1 METLKGKEDKGRVK
15 EVLRKMEMEIKEGWK
30 GKNKGRMEGDVV
42 AARTKKTTPVVE
54 SRLEETLTCVI
65 VL

>member
-15 EVLRKMEMEIKEGWK
+15 EVLRKMGMEIKEGWK
-30 GKNKGRMEGDVV
+30 GKNKGRMKGMSWQQEQK
-42 AARTKKTTPVVE
+42 RRLPVVE

>member
-15 EVLRKMEMEIKEGWK
+15 EVLRKMGMEIKEGWK
-30 GKNKGRMEGDVV
+30 GMSWQQEQKR
-42 AARTKKTTPVVE
+42 RLPVVE